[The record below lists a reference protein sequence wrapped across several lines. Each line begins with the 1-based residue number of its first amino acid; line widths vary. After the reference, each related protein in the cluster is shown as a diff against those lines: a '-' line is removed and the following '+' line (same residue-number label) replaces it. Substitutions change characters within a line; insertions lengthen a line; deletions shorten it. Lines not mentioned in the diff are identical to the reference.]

1 MNHINIKQ
9 RDEAELKF
17 NKTKKGKIEIYLK
30 ELNIKAVNFKIPQE
44 LDGKKV
50 IVERENGKVVK
61 IIYGNQEFTSENAK
75 PKKSNTQDKQQNKDN
90 MGTAKAPYNFV
101 PLNQTVVEVEQ
112 RPDFDKYHNDRYT
125 GYIDIKIE
133 NLTPLYI
140 RNSDKEDK
148 DKDKQKSYEFFN
160 VDGKY
165 IIPGSSIRG
174 MIRTLVEIISY
185 GKFGYF
191 NDERLY
197 YRGLADCSNLR
208 QEYQNKINNNVE
220 AGYLYYDQNSRSY
233 KIKPAMKKNNKTFN
247 TFNDISKEF
256 SYEKKEDGSWKGWSG
271 KFSNKKRKNW
281 IIYEPDQ
288 NAKEIIEI
296 NQDDIKNY
304 KNDKNRNIPTDLLD
318 SAKNKRLNNVTFD
331 HGVPVFYTKYNGVDG
346 KTHIAF
352 GHTRYFRLPYEKT
365 IGDHIPKDL
374 KDDNKTDLA
383 EAIFGKESKF
393 ASRVFFEDAVLQ
405 NNPQDAFYEK
415 TSPKILSSP
424 KPTCFQH
431 YLEQSSNDPRQ
442 LNQLNHW
449 NSNASIRGNKL
460 YWHRNT
466 PSNSNEE
473 HSWNEG
479 KIIKD
484 TQHTV
489 IKPLKENNEFKGRIR
504 FENLSS
510 VELGALLFAIDLPE
524 NCAHKLGMGK
534 PLGLGSVKITID
546 EFFISDR
553 EKHYNQL
560 FEDNNWYVP
569 RKDGKTKDEFKND
582 FEKYVLEKITL
593 TEELNATTLWNTPR
607 LKELKCLLNWQNTEI
622 IKDWNEKNRYMKIG
636 PGRDG
641 NEYRE
646 RPVLPKASDV
656 VK

>member
-140 RNSDKEDK
+140 RNSDKDE

-191 NDERLY
+191 NDE
-197 YRGLADCSNLR
+197 
-208 QEYQNKINNNVE
+208 
-220 AGYLYYDQNSRSY
+220 
-233 KIKPAMKKNNKTFN
+233 IKRRR
-247 TFNDISKEF
+247 
-256 SYEKKEDGSWKGWSG
+256 
-271 KFSNKKRKNW
+271 RKNVGKVSNH
-281 IIYEPDQ
+281 IPE
-288 NAKEIIEI
+288 NHKHK
-296 NQDDIKNY
+296 DD
-304 KNDKNRNIPTDLLD
+304 
-318 SAKNKRLNNVTFD
+318 
-331 HGVPVFYTKYNGVDG
+331 
-346 KTHIAF
+346 
-352 GHTRYFRLPYEKT
+352 KT
-365 IGDHIPKDL
+365 IDI
-374 KDDNKTDLA
+374 A

-431 YLEQSSNDPRQ
+431 YLEQSSNDPRE
-442 LNQLNHW
+442 LNHW
-449 NSNASIRGNKL
+449 NSNAPIRGNKL

-466 PSNSNEE
+466 PSNSNEK

-479 KIIKD
+479 KIIND

-489 IKPLKENNEFKGRIR
+489 IKPLKEKNKFKGRIR

-560 FEDNNWYVP
+560 FEDHNWYVP
-569 RKDGKTKDEFKND
+569 RKNGKTKDEFKND

-593 TEELNATTLWNTPR
+593 TEKSNAETLWNTPR
-607 LKELKCLLNWQNTEI
+607 LKELKCLLNWQNTK
-622 IKDWNEKNRYMKIG
+622 IKDWNEKTRYMEIRHSKY
-636 PGRDG
+636 G

>member
-1 MNHINIKQ
+1 MNHRNIKQ
-9 RDEAELKF
+9 DKAKLKF
-17 NKTKKGKIEIYLK
+17 NKTKKGKIEICL
-30 ELNIKAVNFKIPQE
+30 EGLNIKPVNFTIPQE
-44 LDGKKV
+44 LDGKEV

-61 IIYGNQEFTSENAK
+61 IIYGDKLFTPDKIAK
-75 PKKSNTQDKQQNKDN
+75 PKTSKTQYKQQNKDN

-101 PLNQTVVEVEQ
+101 PLNQTVVEAEQ
-112 RPDFDKYHNDRYT
+112 IPDFDKYHNDRYT
-125 GYIDIKIE
+125 GYIDIEIE

-140 RNSDKEDK
+140 QNSVKG
-148 DKDKQKSYEFFN
+148 KQKSSDFFN

-208 QEYQNKINNNVE
+208 QEYQSKINNNVE
-220 AGYLYYDQNSRSY
+220 AGYLYYDENSRSY
-233 KIKPAMKKNNKTFN
+233 KIKPAVKEDNKTFE
-247 TFNDISKEF
+247 TFSDVSDEF
-256 SYEKKEDGSWKGWSG
+256 SYEKREDGSWKVWSG
-271 KFSNKKRKNW
+271 KFANRKKNNW
-281 IIYEPDQ
+281 IIYKPDQ
-288 NAKEIIEI
+288 NAKEIVIDE
-296 NQDDIKNY
+296 NDIKNY
-304 KNDKNRNIPTDLLD
+304 KNDKNRNIRINLLD
-318 SAKNKRLNNVTFD
+318 SAKSKRFNNITFD
-331 HGVPVFYTKYNGVDG
+331 HGVPIFYTKYNGVDG

-374 KDDNKTDLA
+374 KDDNKIDIA

-393 ASRVFFEDAVLQ
+393 ASRVFFEDVVLQ
-405 NNPQDAFYEK
+405 HPNPKDAFYEE
-415 TSPKILSSP
+415 TFPKILSSP

-431 YLEQSSNDPRQ
+431 YLEQSSNDPRK
-442 LNQLNHW
+442 LNHW
-449 NSNASIRGNKL
+449 NSNAPISIRGNKL

-466 PSNSNEE
+466 PSDSNKK

-479 KIIKD
+479 KEIND
-484 TQHTV
+484 TQHKK
-489 IKPLKENNEFKGRIR
+489 IKPLKENNKFKGRIR

-524 NCAHKLGMGK
+524 NCFHKLGMGK
-534 PLGLGSVKITID
+534 PLGLGSVKITIH

-569 RKDGKTKDEFKND
+569 RKDGKTKDEFKKFKKG
-582 FEKYVLEKITL
+582 FEEYVLQKITP
-593 TEELNATTLWNTPR
+593 TEKSKAQTLWDTPR
-607 LKELKCLLNWQNTEI
+607 LKELKWLLNWQNTK
-622 IKDWNEKNRYMKIG
+622 IKDWNEKTRYMKIG
-636 PGRDG
+636 SGGGG
-641 NEYRE
+641 NEYKK

-656 VK
+656 K